1 MISAQHV
8 IKQKQFSL
16 VKGIVVKTVL
26 SVFENN
32 KGMGFNTFKAYETF
46 VIFMIMEHKKLFN

>member
-16 VKGIVVKTVL
+16 VKGIGVKIVL
-26 SVFENN
+26 SVKCKVSAFIVSLW
-32 KGMGFNTFKAYETF
+32 KYRKLKMKIKFNMDRK
-46 VIFMIMEHKKLFN
+46 V